1 MYGPA
6 QATAADDTDF
16 VAAATIVPVN
26 DNLCGSG
33 SGSFSSDGE
42 SGSTFSW
49 TEESSD
55 KDLDYFVALD
65 VAAAESSPWVEV
77 GEVAGLPS
85 ARTKCRRR
93 RVVSKHIVGEF
104 SWSGR
109 RRRMG
114 MERDSLR
121 VDRFGKRE
129 LLSSPI
135 GTSIGEGDL
144 QNLFEGEELKIMLFN
159 YREAGIIPKV

>member
-1 MYGPA
+1 MPA
-6 QATAADDTDF
+6 K
-16 VAAATIVPVN
+16 

-42 SGSTFSW
+42 FGSSFSW
-49 TEESSD
+49 AEKSSNE
-55 KDLDYFVALD
+55 DLDYFVALD
-65 VAAAESSPWVEV
+65 VAAAESSPQAEV
-77 GEVAGLPS
+77 GEVSDLPS
-85 ARTKCRRR
+85 ARTERRRR
-93 RVVSKHIVGEF
+93 RVVSKHSVGEF
-104 SWSGR
+104 SRSGR

-114 MERDSLR
+114 MERDSIR

-144 QNLFEGEELKIMLFN
+144 RNLFEGEELKIMLFN
-159 YREAGIIPKV
+159 